1 MEWIGKIKKRYVE
14 RKEQTQTIY
23 RGKYIKKVNITRPF
37 SHPASQ
43 T

>member
-1 MEWIGKIKKRYVE
+1 MDWENKEKVCGEE
-14 RKEQTQTIY
+14 RTNTDHLQ